1 MPRAAR
7 LDSPG
12 TLHHV
17 IGRGIE
23 KKPIFFT
30 DDDRHDFIE
39 RLGDLCLEGGLDVYA
54 WALIPNHF
62 HLLCKTRNRSLAD
75 NMRRL
80 LTGYAINFNK
90 RHDRHGHLFQNRYKS
105 IVCQEETYLKQ
116 LVRYIHLNPLRADL
130 VPDLGELKKFRWSG
144 HAALCG
150 TVLRPWQ
157 DCDSILALFGEKRN
171 QRRRYLCFV
180 ARGVAQGRRPALVG
194 GGLVRSLGGWSEVR
208 SLRRRG
214 PSQPHDQRILG
225 DGDFVTSILRT
236 SGEFQ
241 KTNLRLDHRRIGL
254 SDLMKRICRQYRIS
268 EGELKAGGRRRPVV
282 RARSAMA
289 WLAVRECGYSGA
301 EVARFLGVTTSCVT
315 RALTSGVRP
324 DIDSLLTE
332 L

>member
-1 MPRAAR
+1 MPRTSR
-7 LDSPG
+7 LDCPG

-30 DDDRHDFIE
+30 DDDRHDFLD
-39 RLGDLCLEGGLDVYA
+39 RLEELCFEGGLDVYA

-62 HLLCKTRNRSLAD
+62 HLLCKTRNRPLSD

-105 IVCQEETYLKQ
+105 IVCQEEAYLKQ
-116 LVRYIHLNPLRADL
+116 LVRYIHLNPLRAEL
-130 VPDLGELKKFRWSG
+130 VQGLDELKRFPWSG

-150 TVLRPWQ
+150 TVSRPWQ
-157 DCDSILALFGEKRN
+157 DCDSILAIFGEKGL
-171 QRRRYLCFV
+171 QRRRYLHFV
-180 ARGVAQGRRPALVG
+180 ARGVSQGRRPELVG

-208 SLRRRG
+208 SLQKRAEA
-214 PSQPHDQRILG
+214 QPHDQRILG

-236 SGEFQ
+236 SGELQ
-241 KTNLRLDHRRIGL
+241 KVNLRLDHRRIRL
-254 SDLMKRICRQYRIS
+254 DELMERVCRQYRVS
-268 EGELKAGGRRRPVV
+268 KGELKTGGRRRPVV
-282 RARSAMA
+282 RARSALA
-289 WLAVRECGYSGA
+289 WLGVRECGYSGA
-301 EVARFLGVTTSCVT
+301 EVARFLGVTTSCIT
-315 RALTSGVRP
+315 RGLKSGVRP
-324 DIDSLLTE
+324 DVDSLLFD